1 MIAKR
6 IIVNYSVC
14 MQPRVS
20 SAKKLPDY
28 CSVFHRLSTQL
39 TMFCT
44 SITLIRE
51 REREDREWE
60 VENMGESYRRQM
72 LRCCISGQRLHCRG
86 SGVEPPSYRSNPP
99 PILSWHLL
107 LTVLSQRSHW
117 SWSRV
122 ISNPMSVFQW
132 FRPTDQSRKM
142 KENNMLVKL

>member
-99 PILSWHLL
+99 PQYCLDTCYWQFYHNDRIG
-107 LTVLSQRSHW
+107 RD
-117 SWSRV
+117 RV
-122 ISNPMSVFQW
+122 SFPTPCQCFSDLGLQISPEKW
-132 FRPTDQSRKM
+132 KRTIC
-142 KENNMLVKL
+142 